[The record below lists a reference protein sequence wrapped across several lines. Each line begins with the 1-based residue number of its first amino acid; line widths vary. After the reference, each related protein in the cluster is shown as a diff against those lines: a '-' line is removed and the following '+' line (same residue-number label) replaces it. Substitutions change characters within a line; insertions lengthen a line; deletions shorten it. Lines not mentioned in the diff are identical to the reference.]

1 MSEDISVNPEIVGAS
16 IKKMDGMVEGLTDGI
31 ARLQAIEPQGSPPA
45 TVALFQAELR
55 RMINVS
61 RRALEDTQVQIAGLA
76 QQTYA
81 AAADL
86 QKLEDETKASL
97 MNIERAALDVETSR
111 TVGTPGG
118 SPMPTT
124 SPRVDQPAAVPGT
137 STGIR

>member
-1 MSEDISVNPEIVGAS
+1 VSEDISVNPEIVGAS
-16 IKKMDGMVEGLTDGI
+16 IKKMDGMVRELNYGI
-31 ARLQAIEPQGSPPA
+31 IRLQELEPQGSPPA

-55 RMINVS
+55 RIINVS

-86 QKLEDETKASL
+86 QKLEEETKSSL

-118 SPMPTT
+118 APVPTA
-124 SPRVDQPAAVPGT
+124 SPRADQPAAVPGA